1 MAIARSVVVAQGK
14 GGVGKTSVT
23 TNVGG
28 LAAAAGLRVLVVDL
42 DPQGNVARD
51 LGLELDSG
59 QQLLSALV
67 AGAPVPVTVG
77 VREHLDVVQGGP
89 EVADLAGLMYARASR
104 GGTSLSQTLGASL
117 ASVADGYDL
126 ILIDTPPGE
135 KVLVEAALG
144 VASAV
149 LIPTRADD
157 ASLDGLARVAERFA
171 AARTINPELR
181 LAGVLLFAVGSRSRR
196 LENGVRRSIEGIV
209 GSAAPIFESRVRH
222 LESAAVDSRRA
233 GLLVHELEGAAVEDR
248 RARLAALHAG
258 QTPNDG
264 LLVRNA
270 EGLAG
275 DYESVTREL
284 LTRLA
289 EIEQEVGAA

>member
-248 RARLAALHAG
+248 RARLAALRAG
-258 QTPNDG
+258 QTPSEG

>member
-14 GGVGKTSVT
+14 GGVGKTSVA
-23 TNVGG
+23 TNVAG
-28 LAAAAGLRVLVVDL
+28 LAAVAGLRVLVVDL

-51 LGLELDSG
+51 LGLEPDSG

-67 AGAPVPVTVG
+67 TGAPVPVTAA
-77 VREHLDVVQGGP
+77 VRERLDVVQGGP

-104 GGTSLSQTLGASL
+104 GGTSLARTLAASL
-117 ASVADGYDL
+117 EAVAVNYDL
-126 ILIDTPPGE
+126 IVIDTPPGE

-144 VASAV
+144 VAAAV

-171 AARTINPELR
+171 AAREFNPDLR

-196 LENGVRRSIEGIV
+196 LESGVRRSIENIIGA
-209 GSAAPIFESRVRH
+209 AAPIFESRVRH

-233 GLLVHELEGAAVEDR
+233 GLLVHELEGAAVADR
-248 RARLAALHAG
+248 RARLTALRAG
-258 QTPNDG
+258 QTPADG

>member
-1 MAIARSVVVAQGK
+1 MAITRSVVVAQGK

-59 QQLLSALV
+59 RGLLGALV
-67 AGAPVPVTVG
+67 AGAPVPVTAG
-77 VREHLDVVQGGP
+77 VRDRLDVVQGGP

-104 GGTSLSQTLGASL
+104 GGTTLSQTLGASL
-117 ASVADGYDL
+117 GSVAGGYDL

-171 AARTINPELR
+171 AARAINPELR

-196 LENGVRRSIEGIV
+196 LEHGVRRSIEGIV

-233 GLLVHELEGAAVEDR
+233 GLLVHELEDAAVEDR
-248 RARLAALHAG
+248 RARLAALRAG
-258 QTPNDG
+258 KTPGDG

-289 EIEQEVGAA
+289 EIEREVGAA

>member
-23 TNVGG
+23 TNVAG

-51 LGLELDSG
+51 LGLDLNSG
-59 QQLLSALV
+59 QLLLSALIS
-67 AGAPVPVTVG
+67 GAPVPVTTG
-77 VREHLDVVQGGP
+77 VRDRLDVVEGGP
-89 EVADLAGLMYARASR
+89 EVADLSGLMYARASR
-104 GGTSLSQTLGASL
+104 GGMSLSQTLGASL
-117 ASVADGYDL
+117 ESVAGDYDL

-171 AARTINPELR
+171 AARAINPDLR

-196 LENGVRRSIEGIV
+196 LESGVRRSIEGIV
-209 GSAAPIFESRVRH
+209 GAAAPIFESRVRH

-248 RARLAALHAG
+248 RARLAALRAG
-258 QTPNDG
+258 RTPDDG

-275 DYESVTREL
+275 DYEAVTREL

>member
-1 MAIARSVVVAQGK
+1 MAITRSVVVAQGK

-59 QQLLSALV
+59 QGLLGALV
-67 AGAPVPVTVG
+67 AGAPVPVTAG
-77 VREHLDVVQGGP
+77 VRERLDVVQGGP

-104 GGTSLSQTLGASL
+104 GGTTLSQTLGASL
-117 ASVADGYDL
+117 GSVAGEYDL

-171 AARTINPELR
+171 AARAINPDLR

-196 LENGVRRSIEGIV
+196 LEHGVRRSIEGIV

-233 GLLVHELEGAAVEDR
+233 GLLVHELEDAAVEDR
-248 RARLAALHAG
+248 RARLAALRAG
-258 QTPNDG
+258 KTPGDG

>member
-248 RARLAALHAG
+248 RARLAALRAG

>member
-14 GGVGKTSVT
+14 GGVGKTSVA
-23 TNVGG
+23 TNVAG
-28 LAAAAGLRVLVVDL
+28 LAAVAGLRVLVVDL

-51 LGLELDSG
+51 LGLAPDSG

-67 AGAPVPVTVG
+67 TGAPVPVTAA
-77 VREHLDVVQGGP
+77 VRERLDVVQGGP

-104 GGTSLSQTLGASL
+104 GGTSLAQTLAASL
-117 ASVADGYDL
+117 EAVAVDYDL
-126 ILIDTPPGE
+126 IVIDTPPGE

-144 VASAV
+144 VAAAV

-171 AARTINPELR
+171 AAREFNPELR

-196 LENGVRRSIEGIV
+196 LESGVRRSIENIIGA
-209 GSAAPIFESRVRH
+209 AAPIFESRVRH

-233 GLLVHELEGAAVEDR
+233 GLLVHELEGAAVADR
-248 RARLAALHAG
+248 RARLTALRAG
-258 QTPNDG
+258 QTPADG

>member
-1 MAIARSVVVAQGK
+1 MAISRTVVVAQGK

-23 TNVGG
+23 TNVAG
-28 LAAAAGLRVLVVDL
+28 LAASAGLRVLVVDL

-59 QQLLSALV
+59 QGLLSALV
-67 AGAPVPVTVG
+67 AGSPVPVTSE
-77 VREHLDVVQGGP
+77 VRERLDVVRGGP
-89 EVADLAGLMYARASR
+89 EVADLAGLMYARSSR
-104 GGTSLSQTLGASL
+104 GGASLSDTLRASL
-117 ASVADGYDL
+117 AAVAGEYDL

-157 ASLDGLARVAERFA
+157 ASLDGLARVAERFTS
-171 AARTINPELR
+171 ARSVNPDLR

-196 LENGVRRSIEGIV
+196 LETSVRRSIEDIV
-209 GSAAPIFESRVRH
+209 GAAAPIFEARVRH

-233 GLLVHELEGAAVEDR
+233 GLLVHELEGAAVADR
-248 RARLAALHAG
+248 RARLAALRAG
-258 QTPNDG
+258 ETPANG

-289 EIEQEVGAA
+289 EIEREVGAA